1 MHGPAKTASLEIGFE
16 GSNPSL
22 HAIQQFNKEV
32 TTMWYESNWFA
43 WAYAMLMFNASKD
56 WFSL

>member
-1 MHGPAKTASLEIGFE
+1 MHGPAKTAYLEIGIE

-32 TTMWYESNWFA
+32 TTMWYESNWYV
-43 WAYAMLMFNASKD
+43 WAMAMAMLNTSKD
-56 WFSL
+56 WFGL